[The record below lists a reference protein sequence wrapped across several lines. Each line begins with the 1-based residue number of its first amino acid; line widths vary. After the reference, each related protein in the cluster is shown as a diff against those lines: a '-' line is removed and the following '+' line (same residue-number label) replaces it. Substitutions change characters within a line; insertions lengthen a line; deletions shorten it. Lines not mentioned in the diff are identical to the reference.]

1 MEVLEKAINI
11 LTKPDEFFKKAKKD
25 DLGTALKY
33 YALIALV
40 PAVIVAIMMIV
51 LGSAFSMASLFMPW
65 ENSEQAALA
74 PALGAFIPALGV
86 GIAIAMYVMIIVGS
100 FINAAFMHIFVYI
113 VGGRKGYTSTFNAM
127 AYAST
132 PSLLLGW
139 IPVVNIITGIWAL
152 VLEVK
157 GIRTLH
163 EITTGKAILAIL
175 LPVIILLGI
184 IGASVGLLFGFMSAA
199 GS

>member
-1 MEVLEKAINI
+1 M
-11 LTKPDEFFKKAKKD
+11 
-25 DLGTALKY
+25 
-33 YALIALV
+33 
-40 PAVIVAIMMIV
+40 AIMMIV

-184 IGASVGLLFGFMSAA
+184 VGASVGLLFGFMSAA